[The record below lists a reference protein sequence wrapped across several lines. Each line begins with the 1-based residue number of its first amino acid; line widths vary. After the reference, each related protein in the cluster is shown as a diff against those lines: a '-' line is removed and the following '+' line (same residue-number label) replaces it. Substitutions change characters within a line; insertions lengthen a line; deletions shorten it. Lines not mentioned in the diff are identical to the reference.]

1 MPGFVQRKLN
11 GKPQVSTLE
20 NLPLSLL
27 VLLRSWGV
35 CTREDEIQKGC
46 DACLQRSKSKKEV
59 PGLILRVTVRTTAV

>member
-1 MPGFVQRKLN
+1 MPGFVQRKLI

-35 CTREDEIQKGC
+35 CSREDEIRK
-46 DACLQRSKSKKEV
+46 DVMHVFKDLSPRKKFQDSFS
-59 PGLILRVTVRTTAV
+59 GSL